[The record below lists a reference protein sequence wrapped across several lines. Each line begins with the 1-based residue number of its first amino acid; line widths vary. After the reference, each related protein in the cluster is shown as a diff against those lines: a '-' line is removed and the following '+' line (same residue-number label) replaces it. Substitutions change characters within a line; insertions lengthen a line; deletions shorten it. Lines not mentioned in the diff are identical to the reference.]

1 MQRKHLI
8 NLTIF
13 NDKNLQQTR
22 TILLLFSCSVL
33 SDSLWP
39 HVLEH
44 ARLSCPPLSLGVC
57 SDSCPL
63 SWWWYLTILSSA
75 IPFSFCPQSFLAS
88 GSFPV
93 SQLFAS
99 GGQSTGASASPTVL
113 PMNIQG
119 WFTLGWTGLISLPS
133 CNAGDPSSIPGS
145 GKSPG

>member
-39 HVLEH
+39 HVLQH
-44 ARLSCPPLSLGVC
+44 ARLSCPPLSPGVC
-57 SDSCPL
+57 SNSCPL
-63 SWWWYLTILSSA
+63 SWWCYLNISSSVILFYS
-75 IPFSFCPQSFLAS
+75 CLQSFPAS
-88 GSFPV
+88 GLFPT

-99 GGQSTGASASPTVL
+99 GGQNIRALASASVL

-119 WFTLGWTGLISLPS
+119 WFPLRLTGSTYIHE
-133 CNAGDPSSIPGS
+133 
-145 GKSPG
+145 